1 LEAEAKMSPKDFS
14 GLDVREGLRQELE
27 AVSSTC
33 INCKLCKKECMFLST
48 YGKPKEIADNY
59 DPDTS
64 QGWEMPFECSLCG
77 LCAAVCPVSVDPSAM
92 FLQMRAEAVDRG
104 KAPFPEHGG
113 LIAYER
119 RGISK
124 KYSYY
129 ALPEGCSRILFP
141 GCTLPGTRPRQTL
154 DLFERLRRWDPTLGI
169 VLDCC
174 TKISHDLGRKSFF
187 KSAFEEMR
195 DYLVKRGVHEVLVAC
210 PNCYKIF
217 RTHGQDL
224 KARSVYEI
232 LAEVPLHRG
241 NGGGVASVHDS
252 CGVRK
257 EEQVH
262 AAVRKLSKNLG
273 MDLVEMK
280 HSGVKTLC
288 CGEGGSVGRINPSL
302 SERWGEIRKSE
313 SEGRL
318 LITSCAGCGGF
329 LNAKTPT
336 THVLDL
342 LYDPKSAVK
351 GKAKV
356 SKPPLTYFNRLR
368 LKKGLKKNVAASVT
382 RERDLPAEQTAN
394 KASLIKRLL
403 LLAAVIGGIVAIRVS
418 GATEYLDQEK
428 LRAAIQGYGV
438 LAPIVY
444 MLLYTIAPVLFLPG
458 LPITIAGGILF
469 GPFWGVVYT
478 ITGATAEACVAF
490 LTARYLARDWIE
502 VKLRSPRWKRL
513 DQGVEREEWKI
524 VAFTRLIPVFLFNLL
539 NYAFGLTRIKFLQYA
554 VTTLVCMLPACIA
567 FITFSSSLLD
577 LVQGKVSREFLIGLG
592 LVVFVSLI
600 PLFYKVL
607 KRKKGKE
614 DPV

>member
-1 LEAEAKMSPKDFS
+1 
-14 GLDVREGLRQELE
+14 
-27 AVSSTC
+27 
-33 INCKLCKKECMFLST
+33 
-48 YGKPKEIADNY
+48 
-59 DPDTS
+59 
-64 QGWEMPFECSLCG
+64 
-77 LCAAVCPVSVDPSAM
+77 
-92 FLQMRAEAVDRG
+92 
-104 KAPFPEHGG
+104 
-113 LIAYER
+113 
-119 RGISK
+119 
-124 KYSYY
+124 
-129 ALPEGCSRILFP
+129 
-141 GCTLPGTRPRQTL
+141 
-154 DLFERLRRWDPTLGI
+154 
-169 VLDCC
+169 
-174 TKISHDLGRKSFF
+174 
-187 KSAFEEMR
+187 
-195 DYLVKRGVHEVLVAC
+195 
-210 PNCYKIF
+210 
-217 RTHGQDL
+217 
-224 KARSVYEI
+224 
-232 LAEVPLHRG
+232 
-241 NGGGVASVHDS
+241 
-252 CGVRK
+252 
-257 EEQVH
+257 
-262 AAVRKLSKNLG
+262 
-273 MDLVEMK
+273 
-280 HSGVKTLC
+280 
-288 CGEGGSVGRINPSL
+288 
-302 SERWGEIRKSE
+302 
-313 SEGRL
+313 
-318 LITSCAGCGGF
+318 
-329 LNAKTPT
+329 
-336 THVLDL
+336 
-342 LYDPKSAVK
+342 
-351 GKAKV
+351 
-356 SKPPLTYFNRLR
+356 
-368 LKKGLKKNVAASVT
+368 LKKNVAASVT